1 MNVIQHH
8 DPLFRV
14 IPRPFFLIF
23 IIAITLQFTPL
34 LTTAEGAKPFF
45 TNRTVKVRLQPDKSD
60 KPVGRLFVAS
70 PLRVLDRKPGW
81 LRISLKGWYQEGAK
95 RVLYALPGK
104 RIFTLVL
111 GRSAA
116 AEPRD
121 LTSQTDGDTGLTWT
135 EAVFEG
141 WIQDQAITDD
151 LDSIWSAAWD
161 LFATR
166 CTVCHQR
173 RIPDKYTANQ
183 WGALLKV
190 MGPRTGLPKDD
201 QQLILKYL
209 QHHARDTIDNQAS
222 N

>member
-1 MNVIQHH
+1 MNNFWYQH
-8 DPLFRV
+8 PLFRGV
-14 IPRPFFLIF
+14 PRPLFFILF
-23 IIAITLQFTPL
+23 LAIALPLSPVCAETGEPATLY
-34 LTTAEGAKPFF
+34 
-45 TNRTVKVRLQPDKSD
+45 TNKTVKVHLQPSKKS

-70 PLRVLDRKPGW
+70 SLVVLERTPGW
-81 LRISLKGWYQEGAK
+81 LRVSLKGWYQEGAK

-116 AEPRD
+116 SELRD
-121 LTSQTDGDTGLTWT
+121 LSSLTSEDTGLTWT
-135 EAVFEG
+135 EAAFEG
-141 WIQDQAITDD
+141 WIRDEAITDD
-151 LDSIWSAAWD
+151 LDSIWRAAWD

-190 MGPRTGLPKDD
+190 MGPRTGLPKGD

-209 QHHARDTIDNQAS
+209 QHHARDTVNNQAS